1 MKRDPRPVSQ
11 QVVSGLK
18 IGALLLVVGVGV
30 VVCFSYIRA
39 WTESAA
45 AHRIEVRIKATIW
58 HLRHGNTIDVG
69 QYRVPVPR
77 QCYVEHLSD
86 AVMLIDLNT
95 GDGIFVYTSGLPK
108 GRTLSSWADLV
119 SRASATSATTKTT
132 RQRNFNITGET
143 FLCIEQ
149 EVAPPGDQLFHPQT
163 DPGPMLGHL
172 YPIQCLSDGGL
183 EVSFQSYPG
192 VGRMHDAAFYSLLQR
207 VQKL

>member
-1 MKRDPRPVSQ
+1 M
-11 QVVSGLK
+11 
-18 IGALLLVVGVGV
+18 
-30 VVCFSYIRA
+30 
-39 WTESAA
+39 ESAA
-45 AHRIEVRIKATIW
+45 AHRIEVRIKAYIW
-58 HLRHGNTIDVG
+58 HLRHGNTMDVG
-69 QYRVPVPR
+69 QYRVPVPK
-77 QCYVEHLSD
+77 QWYVERTSVERTSD